1 VNVNLAAW
9 KECLDTE
16 YVNNHTTLSAALDV
30 TLDNF
35 VVLQCLVDILPAL
48 LEASL
53 LVRKNE
59 LTALVL
65 LVLNI
70 NLYLV
75 TSLELWVVTE
85 FRSRDDTIA
94 LVADVN
100 NYFLLVN

>member
-1 VNVNLAAW
+1 M
-9 KECLDTE
+9 
-16 YVNNHTTLSAALDV
+16 
-30 TLDNF
+30 
-35 VVLQCLVDILPAL
+35 
-48 LEASL
+48 
-53 LVRKNE
+53 RKNE

>member
-1 VNVNLAAW
+1 MNVNLAAR

-30 TLDNF
+30 TLDNL

>member
-1 VNVNLAAW
+1 M
-9 KECLDTE
+9 
-16 YVNNHTTLSAALDV
+16 
-30 TLDNF
+30 
-35 VVLQCLVDILPAL
+35 
-48 LEASL
+48 
-53 LVRKNE
+53 RKNE

-100 NYFLLVN
+100 NYFLLATEITVPSTTLVLLDLVKSFVISLSKIVLTLPQRVRRSRTHPS

>member
-1 VNVNLAAW
+1 MNVNLTAW

-30 TLDNF
+30 TLDNL

-85 FRSRDDTIA
+85 FRSRDDAIA